1 MGSSDTVTEGTGRT
15 GTNLTEEDEG
25 GSAGLVAF
33 IVTLENVE
41 EGVRMAGQ
49 SEILVENVCNS

>member
-1 MGSSDTVTEGTGRT
+1 MGSSGIVTEGTERT
-15 GTNLTEEDEG
+15 GPNLTEEEGG

-41 EGVRMAGQ
+41 EGVWMGGQ
-49 SEILVENVCNS
+49 SEIGVENVYNS

>member
-1 MGSSDTVTEGTGRT
+1 MGSSCIVTEGTERT
-15 GTNLTEEDEG
+15 GTNLTEEDGG

-41 EGVRMAGQ
+41 EGVWMGGAVRNW
-49 SEILVENVCNS
+49 SRECI